1 MNLEKLQRFVV
12 LAACIVAAYAVGFY
26 QGKGVAPATIEIV
39 AMSPQPTV
47 SADAAPS
54 ASSPS
59 PSIAPDISSSSS
71 EAALASSTESEA
83 IVDDLEAPE
92 DSGLVNINTA
102 TLEELDALPGIGPVI
117 AQRIIDY
124 RQTFGPFTDPSQLK
138 EVSGIGDKKYSDLE
152 NLIEVGN
159 EQ

>member
-1 MNLEKLQRFVV
+1 MNFDKLQRLLV
-12 LAACIVAAYAVGFY
+12 LAACIVAAYVVGFY
-26 QGKGVAPATIEIV
+26 QGKGVAPATVEIV
-39 AMSPQPTV
+39 QLSPTPSAAAVV
-47 SADAAPS
+47 SPEASIPAQSAAPTLETS
-54 ASSPS
+54 VP
-59 PSIAPDISSSSS
+59 
-71 EAALASSTESEA
+71 EAADSS
-83 IVDDLEAPE
+83 VEAPV

-102 TLEELDALPGIGPVI
+102 SLEELDTLPGIGTVL

-124 RQTFGPFTDPSQLK
+124 RQTYGPFTEKYQLK

>member
-1 MNLEKLQRFVV
+1 MDLDKLQR
-12 LAACIVAAYAVGFY
+12 LIILIACIVAAYVVGFY
-26 QGKGVAPATIEIV
+26 QGKGVAPATVEIV
-39 AMSPQPTV
+39 QLSPTPSAAAAV
-47 SADAAPS
+47 SPEASIPVQSAAPTLETS
-54 ASSPS
+54 VP
-59 PSIAPDISSSSS
+59 
-71 EAALASSTESEA
+71 EAADSS
-83 IVDDLEAPE
+83 VEAPV

-102 TLEELDALPGIGPVI
+102 SLEELDTLPGIGAVL

-124 RQTFGPFTDPSQLK
+124 RQTYGPFTEKYQLK

>member
-1 MNLEKLQRFVV
+1 M
-12 LAACIVAAYAVGFY
+12 
-26 QGKGVAPATIEIV
+26 
-39 AMSPQPTV
+39 
-47 SADAAPS
+47 
-54 ASSPS
+54 ASS
-59 PSIAPDISSSSS
+59 A
-71 EAALASSTESEA
+71 ESEA
-83 IVDDLEAPE
+83 TVDDLEAPE

-159 EQ
+159 ER